1 MMCMPHRVGPSTGA
15 LRAFAVFPELPGL
28 ADRGLRDGVDG
39 LYADMAARGELLIA
53 GRRVADVGR
62 LLEEALDRWGRPGV
76 IVCDRWREAELRDA
90 LEAVG
95 FPLTSLT
102 VRGQGFR
109 DGGEDVRIFR
119 RACLS
124 KRVKPER
131 SLLLRAAMA
140 EARVATDV
148 SANAKL
154 IITSS
159 RRGRQPLARGHGHRA
174 GRGASP
180 ATSVERISV
189 QVRSPVGARAASSS
203 KFSPERGGSLPQNLS
218 GRRSAGPG
226 RSSAR
231 PLP

>member
-1 MMCMPHRVGPSTGA
+1 MHAPSRGA
-15 LRAFAVFPELPGL
+15 VDRRTPGVRGLPELPGL

-53 GRRVADVGR
+53 GRCVADVGR

-124 KRVKPER
+124 RRVKPER
-131 SLLLRAAMA
+131 FLLLRAAMA

-154 IITSS
+154 AKKME
-159 RRGRQPLARGHGHRA
+159 G
-174 GRGASP
+174 
-180 ATSVERISV
+180 
-189 QVRSPVGARAASSS
+189 
-203 KFSPERGGSLPQNLS
+203 
-218 GRRSAGPG
+218 GRRANARDDAVAAAILAVAEGVRREGNRRTRGSPG
-226 RSSAR
+226 RRIRIYGAEDVAKA
-231 PLP
+231 LA